1 MSLGSNLNAGARGR
15 MSIGDA
21 MARLVRGGLPVH
33 FTAYDGSSAGPPDAP
48 IGMHLRT

>member
-21 MARLVRGGLPVH
+21 MARLVRGGLPVMSSRLLLVMLVQ
-33 FTAYDGSSAGPPDAP
+33 TSSVPTDGPAG
-48 IGMHLRT
+48 